1 MMEQSENLLMR
12 INRQYKQLSKGQKQL
27 AAYIADNYDQAVFFT
42 AAKLGQEVGVSESTT
57 VRFATQLGYKGFPEF
72 HRALEELVRN
82 KLNSIQRMKVTYG
95 RVEQKEIL
103 DTVLQS
109 DIEKIKRTLE
119 HLDHTVFDL
128 AVETILTAKTIYV
141 IGIRS
146 CAPIAGFLSFYL
158 NLIFKDVRLIQTS
171 SSSEIFEQ
179 MIRISDQDAIIG
191 ISFPRYSMRTLKA
204 MEFANNRNAKVIT
217 LTDSTHSPVNLYS
230 SCNLIARSDM
240 VSIVDSLVAPLSV
253 VNALVVAL
261 CMRKQKEVVDTLET
275 MEKIWD
281 EYQVYSND
289 EINLMDGQVKLHYN
303 ELGEDD
309 V

>member
-1 MMEQSENLLMR
+1 MEQSENLLMR
-12 INRQYKQLSKGQKQL
+12 INRQYGKLSKGQKQL
-27 AAYIADNYDQAVFFT
+27 AAYITDNYDKAVFLT

-57 VRFATQLGYKGFPEF
+57 VRFATQLGYKGYPEF

-103 DTVLQS
+103 TTVLQS
-109 DIEKIKRTLE
+109 DIEKIKLTME
-119 HLDHTVFDL
+119 HLDHAAFDL
-128 AVETILTAKTIYV
+128 AVETILKVKTIYI

-146 CAPIAGFLSFYL
+146 CAPIASFLSFYL
-158 NLIFKDVRLIQTS
+158 NLIFDDVRLIQTS

-179 MIRISDQDAIIG
+179 MIRIGEQDAIIG

-217 LTDSTHSPVNLYS
+217 LTDSIHSPMNLYS

-261 CMRKQKEVVDTLET
+261 CMKKQKEVVDTLES

-289 EINLMDGQVKLHYN
+289 EINLIDGQMKLN
-303 ELGEDD
+303 FPELGEED